1 MLAAPAAVTPSEWSA
16 IIAGGAA
23 LVGAAMGSVAT
34 FLVTDRQVRSAERE
48 GSRQRTYDEG
58 ERRKQRE
65 HELALAREE
74 REQQRKRDAYLAVMQ
89 HLTWGQQYTR
99 WRLGEL
105 RWRFSPPA
113 TEPVVPD
120 LRGESEAIAALFT
133 SETAAD
139 MVVEFNRRLFD
150 FSRKAEAYEAALPG
164 PSRPGKLTEAKEAAE
179 LVFSYAV
186 ELRACLREEL
196 GNVANPEV

>member
-1 MLAAPAAVTPSEWSA
+1 VTPSEWSA
-16 IIAGGAA
+16 IIAGAAA

-34 FLVTDRQVRSAERE
+34 FLVTARQVRSAERE
-48 GSRQRTYDEG
+48 GGRQRTFDEG
-58 ERRKQRE
+58 ERQKQRE
-65 HELALAREE
+65 HELGMAREE

-99 WRLGEL
+99 WRLTEL
-105 RWRFSPPA
+105 KWRLSPPA
-113 TEPVVPD
+113 KEPDAPD

-133 SETAAD
+133 SERAAD
-139 MVVEFNRRLFD
+139 MVVEFNKRLFD

-164 PSRPGKLTEAKEAAE
+164 MERPAKLGEAKDASE

-196 GNVANPEV
+196 GNVARPEV